1 MSGFRTCRQ
10 IYNEIMNLWFERS
23 TWAFGNASMLL
34 DALDVIP
41 ISVQSQIRSLALW
54 VEPGRVICTTEE
66 QRELHCSVQELN
78 TAALH
83 LRSFRRL
90 QVLQLYIDLATF
102 RKRRNPDL
110 SRRNIHLIENGR
122 PHYDFSA
129 NEAIGEFV
137 WYGMETRMSIAE
149 VDLESLNVGG
159 LWNDL
164 GHCFGPSNVQ
174 WVRHGKDR
182 YRGVVGDI
190 VINAQATRVV
200 GQTARPPNS
209 AG

>member
-1 MSGFRTCRQ
+1 MHRCCLMRWTSFQYLCNLRFVVWRSGSNQAASYVRQ
-10 IYNEIMNLWFERS
+10 RNSENYIAPFKNL
-23 TWAFGNASMLL
+23 T
-34 DALDVIP
+34 P
-41 ISVQSQIRSLALW
+41 
-54 VEPGRVICTTEE
+54 
-66 QRELHCSVQELN
+66 LHCIS
-78 TAALH
+78 
-83 LRSFRRL
+83 RSFRRL

-102 RKRRNPDL
+102 RKRRNLDL

-137 WYGMETRMSIAE
+137 WYGMETRISIAE

-174 WVRHGKDR
+174 WVPHGKDR

-190 VINAQATRVV
+190 VIKDEIRKLPGSSSKSQPS
-200 GQTARPPNS
+200 RPTPLAS
-209 AG
+209 PLTSELDTDFQ